1 MTRKSER
8 ELESAVTDLEP
19 HSNDAPGFRYVV
31 AFEEPTATCTRRRV
45 ARRRPTSKRP
55 QPSFSGP
62 RTMTRKSERELE
74 RALETLDDDADG
86 NRIQVLFRDDRTDG
100 LVDGDGEPADP
111 DPGAD
116 TIIVNESVV
125 MSRERAEAEGR
136 EILGPAEGE
145 HVPDENDVVRVAKGR
160 A

>member
-1 MTRKSER
+1 
-8 ELESAVTDLEP
+8 
-19 HSNDAPGFRYVV
+19 
-31 AFEEPTATCTRRRV
+31 
-45 ARRRPTSKRP
+45 
-55 QPSFSGP
+55 
-62 RTMTRKSERELE
+62 MTRKSERELE